1 MYSLRKDS
9 RALFFDAHSIRLS
22 DMDSLYFASAGRSA
36 VGLIR
41 NGNEDGALTHPQLIA
56 VADGMGGHAGGE
68 IASSI
73 ALQILARK
81 ASVFLDAQIDPDSAD
96 DFYNSTIEE
105 IDLALKAASDEDPKL
120 SGLGTTLTALFIRNN
135 QAALLHVG
143 DSRAY
148 RIRGAVIEQLSVDH
162 TVMQELLSAGTI
174 TQAEVAEHPQ
184 RSMLTQA
191 LMGSGS
197 LSIALHIFDIQES
210 DRFILCSDGLSGV
223 LSDKEI
229 KSLVKSQTP
238 EDSVAALVDAT
249 YINGAPDNVTVIV
262 ADLVTSEIT
271 DSPSQLIQLFGTAS
285 S

>member
-9 RALFFDAHSIRLS
+9 RALLFDAHSIRLS

-41 NGNEDGALTHPQLIA
+41 NGNEDGALSHPHLIA

-68 IASSI
+68 VASSI
-73 ALQILARK
+73 ALQILARR
-81 ASVFLDAQIDPDSAD
+81 ATVFLGAEIDPDSAD
-96 DFYNSTIEE
+96 DFYGSTIEE
-105 IDLALKAASDEDPKL
+105 IDLALKAASDDDPKL

-135 QAALLHVG
+135 QAVLLHVG
-143 DSRAY
+143 DSRVY

-162 TVMQELLSAGTI
+162 TVMQELLSAGSI

-191 LMGSGS
+191 LMGSGT
-197 LSIALHIFDIQES
+197 LSIGLHLFDIKES

-229 KSLVKSQTP
+229 KSLVKSKSP

-262 ADLVTSEIT
+262 ADLLSGVVTDT
-271 DSPSQLIQLFGTAS
+271 PIQLFGTAS

>member
-1 MYSLRKDS
+1 
-9 RALFFDAHSIRLS
+9 
-22 DMDSLYFASAGRSA
+22 MDSLYFASAGRSS

-41 NGNEDGALTHPQLIA
+41 NGNEDGALTHPRLIA

-73 ALQILARK
+73 ALEILARR
-81 ASVFLDAQIDPDSAD
+81 ASVFLGAEIDQDSAD

-135 QAALLHVG
+135 QVALLHVG

-148 RIRGAVIEQLSVDH
+148 RIRGAAIDQLSVDH

-229 KSLVKSQTP
+229 KSLVKSQSP

-262 ADLVTSEIT
+262 ADLVTTEIT